1 MIYLRF
7 YQSFMH
13 VWGIRHLIGFAG
25 KISSRII
32 LNQDKRVVVTQLPKT
47 SSLLMDEML
56 IPGDMPIIEF
66 RRRRDELTKKQ

>member
-1 MIYLRF
+1 
-7 YQSFMH
+7 MH